1 MIGFIFDME
10 DKFVLVSLNDKKS
23 KKIAE
28 VISNE
33 TARKILD
40 YLGEKNKVSPIE
52 LSKKLNV
59 PISTITYNLKLLSEQ
74 GLIIKEDEV
83 WSDKGRKVSLYS
95 IAQKMILI
103 IPKGFDWKD
112 SLKKILPVFLLG
124 TLATLGTWVYETF
137 FNVSRAIVTEDY
149 AIPVVEDVLK
159 SNQVLLESTNEAMT
173 VSQSTHYWVYVLG
186 ATLLITLILFIIE
199 SWRMKK

>member
-1 MIGFIFDME
+1 ME
-10 DKFVLVSLNDKKS
+10 DKFVLVSLSDKKS

-40 YLGEKNKVSPIE
+40 YLGDKNKVSPIE

-59 PISTITYNLKLLSEQ
+59 PISTITYNLRLLSEH
-74 GLIIKEDEV
+74 GLIVKEDEV

-95 IAQKMILI
+95 IAKKMILI
-103 IPKGFDWKD
+103 VPKGFDWKD

-124 TLATLGTWVYETF
+124 TLATVGTWIYEKF
-137 FNVSRAIVTEDY
+137 YLVSRAVVTEDY
-149 AIPVVEDVLK
+149 AILADEEVTKEF
-159 SNQVLLESTNEAMT
+159 LLESTNDAISLT
-173 VSQSTHYWVYVLG
+173 QNTNYWPYVLG
-186 ATLLITLILFIIE
+186 VTLFITLIILIIE
-199 SWRMKK
+199 LWRNRKK

>member
-1 MIGFIFDME
+1 ME
-10 DKFVLVSLNDKKS
+10 DKFVLVSLSDKKS

-59 PISTITYNLKLLSEQ
+59 PISTITYNLKLLSEY

-95 IAQKMILI
+95 IAKKMILI
-103 IPKGFDWKD
+103 VPKGFDWKD

-124 TLATLGTWVYETF
+124 TLATFGTWIYEKF
-137 FNVSRAIVTEDY
+137 YLVSRAVVTEDS
-149 AIPVVEDVLK
+149 AILADEEVTKEF
-159 SNQVLLESTNEAMT
+159 LLESSNDAISLTQNTN
-173 VSQSTHYWVYVLG
+173 YWPYVLG
-186 ATLLITLILFIIE
+186 VTLFITLIILIIE
-199 SWRMKK
+199 LWRNRKK

>member
-1 MIGFIFDME
+1 ME

-28 VISNE
+28 IISNE

-59 PISTITYNLKLLSEQ
+59 PISTITYNLKLLSEY

-95 IAQKMILI
+95 IAKKMILI
-103 IPKGFDWKD
+103 VPKGFDWKD

-124 TLATLGTWVYETF
+124 TLATVGTWIYEKF
-137 FNVSRAIVTEDY
+137 YLVSRAVVTESD
-149 AIPVVEDVLK
+149 
-159 SNQVLLESTNEAMT
+159 LLLSEFASKNVDGSASEVISLTQNTN
-173 VSQSTHYWVYVLG
+173 YWPYVLG
-186 ATLLITLILFIIE
+186 VTLFITLIILIIE
-199 SWRMKK
+199 LWRNRKK

>member
-1 MIGFIFDME
+1 ME

-40 YLGEKNKVSPIE
+40 YLGDKNKVSPIE

-59 PISTITYNLKLLSEQ
+59 PISTITYNLKLLNEQ
-74 GLIIKEDEV
+74 GLIVKEDEV

-95 IAQKMILI
+95 IAKKMILI

-124 TLATLGTWVYETF
+124 TLATIGTWIYETMYKIPTRH
-137 FNVSRAIVTEDY
+137 VSEFQLTVDESIV
-149 AIPVVEDVLK
+149 K
-159 SNQVLLESTNEAMT
+159 SGEAVLLTNDAIEVTKSTN
-173 VSQSTHYWVYVLG
+173 YWPYVLG
-186 ATLLITLILFIIE
+186 VTLLITLIIFIIE
-199 SWRMKK
+199 LWRSRKK

>member
-1 MIGFIFDME
+1 ME
-10 DKFVLVSLNDKKS
+10 DKFVLVSLNDRKS

-40 YLGEKNKVSPIE
+40 YLGEKSKVSPVE

-59 PISTITYNLKLLSEQ
+59 PISTITYNLKLLYEQ

-95 IAQKMILI
+95 IAKKMILI
-103 IPKGFDWKD
+103 VPKGFDWKD

-124 TLATLGTWVYETF
+124 TLATIGTYVYEKMNKAGVKAMDITMADQANSFVEDGVVEEYANSAIEISRNTEYWSYVLLGTLV
-137 FNVSRAIVTEDY
+137 IV
-149 AIPVVEDVLK
+149 
-159 SNQVLLESTNEAMT
+159 
-173 VSQSTHYWVYVLG
+173 
-186 ATLLITLILFIIE
+186 LIIIIIE
-199 SWRMKK
+199 LWRSKRK

>member
-1 MIGFIFDME
+1 ME
-10 DKFVLVSLNDKKS
+10 DKFVLVSLSDKKS

-28 VISNE
+28 IISNE

-59 PISTITYNLKLLSEQ
+59 PISTITYNLKLLSEY

-95 IAQKMILI
+95 IAKKMILI
-103 IPKGFDWKD
+103 VPKGFDWKD

-124 TLATLGTWVYETF
+124 TLATVVTWIYEKF
-137 FNVSRAIVTEDY
+137 YLVSRAVVTEDY
-149 AIPVVEDVLK
+149 AILADEEVTKEF
-159 SNQVLLESTNEAMT
+159 LLESSNDAISLTQNTN
-173 VSQSTHYWVYVLG
+173 YWPYVLG
-186 ATLLITLILFIIE
+186 VTLFITLIILIIE
-199 SWRMKK
+199 LWRNRKK

>member
-1 MIGFIFDME
+1 ME
-10 DKFVLVSLNDKKS
+10 DKFVLVSLSDKKS

-40 YLGEKNKVSPIE
+40 YLGDKNKVSPIE
-52 LSKKLNV
+52 LSKRLNV
-59 PISTITYNLKLLSEQ
+59 PISTITYNLKLLSEH
-74 GLIIKEDEV
+74 GLIIKEEEV

-95 IAQKMILI
+95 IAKKMILI

-124 TLATLGTWVYETF
+124 TLATIGTWIYETMYKIPTRH
-137 FNVSRAIVTEDY
+137 VSEFQLTVDESIV
-149 AIPVVEDVLK
+149 K
-159 SNQVLLESTNEAMT
+159 SGEAVLLTNDAIEVTKSTN
-173 VSQSTHYWVYVLG
+173 YWPYVLG
-186 ATLLITLILFIIE
+186 VTLLITLIIFIIE
-199 SWRMKK
+199 LWRSRKK